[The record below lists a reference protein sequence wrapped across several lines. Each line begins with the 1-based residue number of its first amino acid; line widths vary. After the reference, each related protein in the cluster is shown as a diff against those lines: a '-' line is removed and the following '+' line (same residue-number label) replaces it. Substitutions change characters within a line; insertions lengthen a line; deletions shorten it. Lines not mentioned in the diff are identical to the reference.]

1 MQVPLSWLKDYV
13 DVDLSVEA
21 VDELL
26 TNAGLEVKTIE
37 YIGIPGADL
46 EWDRELI
53 VLGHILL
60 VEQHPNAD
68 KLVLATIDYGADE
81 HEVVVTGAPNL
92 FDFVGQGDI
101 SAQQLYSPLAL
112 EGATLYDGHKAE
124 KKKTKLKGR
133 PLRGIHNRCMVCSE
147 KELGISEEHEGIIIM
162 QKDEWSPDYVA
173 GTPIQDVL
181 GDAVYEIDIIPN
193 IARCASILGI
203 AREYA
208 ALTNQPLRYP
218 NTELI
223 MEGESAE
230 GKVVINTEE
239 PELNPR
245 FVGILIEGVKQKQSP
260 YWMQHRLRLA
270 GQRPINVVVDISNYV
285 MLEMGQPN
293 HTYDYD
299 FLRKRADEYAPN
311 GPIQLNTRLPHDGE
325 TLTTLD
331 GKVHKLEPY
340 SILVTDPEGNLGLG
354 GIMGGLDSEIQPNT
368 ENVLLEAASWNFINV
383 RRTATRLGVHTDAGF
398 RFSRGVHPSQTIFGA
413 KRAASLMQQLAEGT
427 VNQGIIDYYPNPPED
442 LVITL
447 NYDYARRLSGL
458 DLTGEEMADLL
469 RRLEFTVEVGEDS
482 LVATVPDHRIDMEG
496 AHDLV
501 EEICR
506 MYGYDNIPSTVLADV
521 LPPQRGNLELEQEEQ
536 IKDVLVQAGLQE
548 LITFRLTSPQKEAKA
563 IPAGDHSGPDD
574 RPYVTVTNPNS
585 YDYSVMRHNLLSSV
599 LDVAATNSRYQ
610 DRIAIFEVGPV
621 FIEDEEA
628 ILPTEQSHL
637 AIVLTGKTAPAGWQG
652 QTAPAADFFDLKGV
666 LETLFRA
673 LHVDVQ
679 YEAATH
685 PTYRPGRTAKL
696 LIGKQQLGVM
706 GELHP
711 LVVEQYDLR
720 IDRDQPVLA
729 ANLDLSLLQ
738 ANIPTLFDFNPIS
751 PFPAV
756 HEDLAIVVNADV
768 TAVSVESVIRRAG
781 GYLLQ
786 DVQLFDVYEGEQV
799 GKGKKSLAYHLT
811 FQAPDKTLTDKV
823 VTKQRKKIIGAI
835 KHQLNANIRD

>member
-53 VLGHILL
+53 VLGHILQ

-112 EGATLYDGHKAE
+112 EGATLYDGHKAG

-162 QKDEWSPDYVA
+162 QKDEWSPNYVA

-193 IARCASILGI
+193 IARCASILGV

-208 ALTNQPLRYP
+208 ALTDQPLRYP
-218 NTELI
+218 NTEVI
-223 MEGESAE
+223 MEGASSE
-230 GKVVINTEE
+230 GKVTINTEE

-260 YWMQHRLRLA
+260 YWMQHRLRLV

-311 GPIQLNTRLPHDGE
+311 GPIQLNTRLPHEGE

-354 GIMGGLDSEIQPNT
+354 GIMGGLDSEIQPDT

-469 RRLEFTVEVGEDS
+469 CRLEFTVEVGEDS

-548 LITFRLTSPQKEAKA
+548 LITFRLTSPEKEAKA
-563 IPAGDHSGPDD
+563 IPAGDDSGPDD

-610 DRIAIFEVGPV
+610 DRIAIFEAGPV
-621 FIEDEEA
+621 FIEDEGA
-628 ILPTEQSHL
+628 VLPTEQSHL
-637 AIVLTGKTAPAGWQG
+637 AIVLTGKTAPQGWRG
-652 QTAPAADFFDLKGV
+652 QAAPVADFFDLKGV

-696 LIGKQQLGVM
+696 MIGKQQLGVM

-768 TAVSVESVIRRAG
+768 TAVSVENVIRRAG
-781 GYLLQ
+781 GYLLK
-786 DVQLFDVYEGEQV
+786 DVELFDVYEGEQV
-799 GKGKKSLAYHLT
+799 GRGKKSLAYHLT